1 LQFVIAIWQADIRP
15 YYARPHSVGSELRR
29 ARGGLDMEE
38 FMKCLSIA
46 ALGALLATTA
56 AFGCP
61 VTFINDTGNTVFAF
75 DENHN
80 EGNMLA
86 PGTQHIYGNE
96 GRHPVV
102 TFYTLMPESNSYKKS
117 CRIIQRAC
125 ALYAIDKIVSLAAAM
140 KGEINKG
147 VFEVIDFAL
156 NPEVPPCCMHEG
168 EGNEMAVD
176 EPISTMDEE

>member
-1 LQFVIAIWQADIRP
+1 
-15 YYARPHSVGSELRR
+15 
-29 ARGGLDMEE
+29 
-38 FMKCLSIA
+38 MKRLFIG
-46 ALGALLATTA
+46 ALGALLATA
-56 AFGCP
+56 AVFGCP
-61 VTFINDTGNTVFAF
+61 VTFINDTSDTVFAF
-75 DENHN
+75 DENYN

-86 PGTQHIYGNE
+86 PGKQRIYGNE

-102 TFYTLMPESNSYKKS
+102 TFYTLAPGSDSFKKS

-125 ALYAIDKIVSLAAAM
+125 ALYAIDKIVSLTAAM

-168 EGNEMAVD
+168 EGHEMAVD
-176 EPISTMDEE
+176 EPLITMDEE